1 MRFGLPAK
9 LTATAM
15 GLTLAAASLVFAA
28 AAGASAPGAPQGTIS
43 VSITTSPVMTSPVT
57 DNPAAVACR
66 PKLNA
71 VDRFQLCYDESLRVN
86 VLRNH
91 TQVGHATFIVTH
103 ALQLS
108 NRSRDFAEHIV
119 ISKLRLFGEA
129 GGIEVALGIG
139 CDTPCVTTK
148 NTFPVGKVLANGLQ
162 ADVGYR
168 DDVAAGHSHKDS
180 SKYEWLFMKP
190 GFSSGNIMNRTVLD
204 YRCDDA
210 IKGKR
215 PGCVFPEFFP
225 VMTSMKQ
232 LPAIAANIRRIQ
244 NHSPGHYGRLGS
256 KHPLHHI
263 TDTKRQDKKRRQ
275 ACSRRVT
282 GPPPPGKSCD
292 EYPFATTAEGGTALP
307 PHDHG
312 FAFVPTSEQDRQGGI
327 ITAFY
332 NADRVLNGDAFW
344 VSV

>member
-9 LTATAM
+9 LSATAT

-28 AAGASAPGAPQGTIS
+28 AAGASTTGVPQGTIS
-43 VSITTSPVMTSPVT
+43 ASITTSPITNNPNSP
-57 DNPAAVACR
+57 ASVACR
-66 PKLNA
+66 PRLNA
-71 VDRFQLCYDESLRVN
+71 VDRFQLCYDETLRVN

-91 TQVGHATFIVTH
+91 TLVGHATFTVTH

-108 NRSRDFAEHIV
+108 VRSRDFAEHIV
-119 ISKLRLFGEA
+119 ISHLRLFGEA

-148 NTFPVGKVLANGLQ
+148 NTFPVGKVLRDGLQ

-190 GFSSGNIMNRTVLD
+190 GFSAGSIMNRTVLD

-225 VMTSMKQ
+225 IMTSMQK
-232 LPAIAANIRRIQ
+232 LPAIRANIRRIQ
-244 NHSPGHYGRLGS
+244 TRGPGHYGRLGS

-263 TDTKRQDKKRRQ
+263 TDTKLQNKKRRQ
-275 ACSRRVT
+275 ACNRRVT

-292 EYPFATTAEGGTALP
+292 EYPFASTAEGGTALP
-307 PHDHG
+307 PDDHG
-312 FAFVPTSEQDRQGGI
+312 FAFVPTSEQDSQRGL

-332 NADRVLNGDAFW
+332 NANRVLNGDAFW